1 MQFVHFLKMSDTKK
15 KVELFYAGFYVSNIA
30 KCALFIFCFVYFVW
44 SAYEISTLKSELKDL
59 SKVVA
64 SISPGGKE
72 VSKSV
77 SKQTMKSTKKIF
89 FFFKLI
95 FLLYSFVL
103 WRYLFQFQ
111 RSPSS
116 FVSLSRTVQ
125 VTEELRRIRL
135 KRGIEKREFFFL
147 SRSR

>member
-95 FLLYSFVL
+95 FLLYSCVL

-135 KRGIEKREFFFL
+135 KRGFEKREFFL

>member
-77 SKQTMKSTKKIF
+77 SKQTMKSTKKNF

-103 WRYLFQFQ
+103 WRYSFQFQ

-135 KRGIEKREFFFL
+135 KRGIEKREFFL

>member
-77 SKQTMKSTKKIF
+77 SKQTMKSTQKKF

-135 KRGIEKREFFFL
+135 KRGIEKREFFF
-147 SRSR
+147 

>member
-1 MQFVHFLKMSDTKK
+1 MQVVHFLKMSDTKK

-77 SKQTMKSTKKIF
+77 SKQTMKSTKKNF

-135 KRGIEKREFFFL
+135 KRGIEKREFFF
-147 SRSR
+147 

>member
-1 MQFVHFLKMSDTKK
+1 MQVVHFLKMSDTKK

-116 FVSLSRTVQ
+116 FLSLSRTVQ

>member
-77 SKQTMKSTKKIF
+77 SKQTMKSTKKKF

-125 VTEELRRIRL
+125 VTEELRKIRL
-135 KRGIEKREFFFL
+135 KRGIEKREFFL

>member
-1 MQFVHFLKMSDTKK
+1 MQVVHFLKMSDTKK

-95 FLLYSFVL
+95 FLLYSCVL

-135 KRGIEKREFFFL
+135 KRGIEKREFFFK
-147 SRSR
+147 

>member
-77 SKQTMKSTKKIF
+77 SKQTMKSTKKKF

-103 WRYLFQFQ
+103 WRYSFQFQ

-135 KRGIEKREFFFL
+135 KRGIEKREFFFK
-147 SRSR
+147 

>member
-59 SKVVA
+59 SKVVG

-77 SKQTMKSTKKIF
+77 SKQTMKSTQKKF

-103 WRYLFQFQ
+103 WRYSFQLQ

-135 KRGIEKREFFFL
+135 KRGIEKREFFFK
-147 SRSR
+147 

>member
-77 SKQTMKSTKKIF
+77 SKQTMKSTKKNF

-135 KRGIEKREFFFL
+135 KRGIEKREFFF
-147 SRSR
+147 

>member
-1 MQFVHFLKMSDTKK
+1 MQVVHFLKMSDTKK

-77 SKQTMKSTKKIF
+77 SKQTMKSTKKNF

-125 VTEELRRIRL
+125 VTEELRKIRL
-135 KRGIEKREFFFL
+135 KRGIEKREFFF
-147 SRSR
+147 

>member
-1 MQFVHFLKMSDTKK
+1 MSDTKK
-15 KVELFYAGFYVSNIA
+15 KVEHFYVGFYVSNVA

-77 SKQTMKSTKKIF
+77 SKQTMKNTIKKTLICF
-89 FFFKLI
+89 FFNLCYVI
-95 FLLYSFVL
+95 LLYFEGFYFSFRVL
-103 WRYLFQFQ
+103 LVPLYH
-111 RSPSS
+111 
-116 FVSLSRTVQ
+116 
-125 VTEELRRIRL
+125 
-135 KRGIEKREFFFL
+135 
-147 SRSR
+147 

>member
-77 SKQTMKSTKKIF
+77 SKQTMKSTPKNF
-89 FFFKLI
+89 FFFKRI

-103 WRYLFQFQ
+103 
-111 RSPSS
+111 
-116 FVSLSRTVQ
+116 
-125 VTEELRRIRL
+125 
-135 KRGIEKREFFFL
+135 
-147 SRSR
+147 

>member
-1 MQFVHFLKMSDTKK
+1 MQVVHFLKMSDTKK

-77 SKQTMKSTKKIF
+77 SKQTMKSTKKNF

-135 KRGIEKREFFFL
+135 KRGIEKREFFFK
-147 SRSR
+147 

>member
-77 SKQTMKSTKKIF
+77 SKQTMKSTKKNF

-125 VTEELRRIRL
+125 VTEELRKIRL
-135 KRGIEKREFFFL
+135 KRGIEKREFFF
-147 SRSR
+147 

>member
-1 MQFVHFLKMSDTKK
+1 MHFLKMSDTKK

-59 SKVVA
+59 SKVVG

-77 SKQTMKSTKKIF
+77 SKQTVKSTQKKF
-89 FFFKLI
+89 
-95 FLLYSFVL
+95 
-103 WRYLFQFQ
+103 
-111 RSPSS
+111 
-116 FVSLSRTVQ
+116 SLN
-125 VTEELRRIRL
+125 
-135 KRGIEKREFFFL
+135 
-147 SRSR
+147 

>member
-77 SKQTMKSTKKIF
+77 SKQTMKSTKKKF

-135 KRGIEKREFFFL
+135 KRGIEKREFFF
-147 SRSR
+147 

>member
-77 SKQTMKSTKKIF
+77 SKQTMKSTQKKF

-125 VTEELRRIRL
+125 VTEELRKIRL
-135 KRGIEKREFFFL
+135 KRGIEKREFFL

>member
-77 SKQTMKSTKKIF
+77 SKQTMKSTQKKF

-135 KRGIEKREFFFL
+135 KRGIEKREFFFK
-147 SRSR
+147 

>member
-1 MQFVHFLKMSDTKK
+1 MQVVHFLKMSDTKK

-77 SKQTMKSTKKIF
+77 SKQTMKSTKKKF

-111 RSPSS
+111 HSPSS

-135 KRGIEKREFFFL
+135 KRGIEKREFFFK
-147 SRSR
+147 

>member
-44 SAYEISTLKSELKDL
+44 SAYEISTLKSEIKDL

-77 SKQTMKSTKKIF
+77 SKQTMKSTQKNF
-89 FFFKLI
+89 SLNYF

-135 KRGIEKREFFFL
+135 KRGIEKREFFFK
-147 SRSR
+147 

>member
-77 SKQTMKSTKKIF
+77 SKQTMKSTQKNF

-135 KRGIEKREFFFL
+135 KRGIEKREVFFL

>member
-1 MQFVHFLKMSDTKK
+1 MQVVHFLKMSDTKK

-77 SKQTMKSTKKIF
+77 SKQTMKSTKKNF

-111 RSPSS
+111 HSPSS

-135 KRGIEKREFFFL
+135 KRGIEKREFFF
-147 SRSR
+147 

>member
-1 MQFVHFLKMSDTKK
+1 MQVVHFLKMSDTKK

-77 SKQTMKSTKKIF
+77 SKQTMKSTKNIF
-89 FFFKLI
+89 FFFKLF

-135 KRGIEKREFFFL
+135 KRGIEKREFFFK
-147 SRSR
+147 

>member
-30 KCALFIFCFVYFVW
+30 KCALFIFCFVYVVW
-44 SAYEISTLKSELKDL
+44 SAYEISTLKSEIKDL

-77 SKQTMKSTKKIF
+77 SKQRMKSTKKKF

-135 KRGIEKREFFFL
+135 KRGIEKREFFF
-147 SRSR
+147 

>member
-15 KVELFYAGFYVSNIA
+15 KVEHFYVGFYVSNVA

-77 SKQTMKSTKKIF
+77 SKQTMKNTIKKT
-89 FFFKLI
+89 LI
-95 FLLYSFVL
+95 C
-103 WRYLFQFQ
+103 
-111 RSPSS
+111 
-116 FVSLSRTVQ
+116 
-125 VTEELRRIRL
+125 
-135 KRGIEKREFFFL
+135 FFL
-147 SRSR
+147 

>member
-1 MQFVHFLKMSDTKK
+1 MQYVHFLKMSDTKK

-77 SKQTMKSTKKIF
+77 SKQTMKSTKKNF
-89 FFFKLI
+89 FFFKLT

-135 KRGIEKREFFFL
+135 KRGIEKREFFFK
-147 SRSR
+147 

>member
-77 SKQTMKSTKKIF
+77 SKQTMKSTKKNF

-135 KRGIEKREFFFL
+135 KRGIEKREFFFK
-147 SRSR
+147 

>member
-1 MQFVHFLKMSDTKK
+1 MQVVHFLKMSDTKK

-77 SKQTMKSTKKIF
+77 SKQTMKSTKKTF

-135 KRGIEKREFFFL
+135 KRGIEKREFFL

>member
-1 MQFVHFLKMSDTKK
+1 MSDTKK

-77 SKQTMKSTKKIF
+77 SKQTMKSTQKNF

-125 VTEELRRIRL
+125 VTEELRKIRL
-135 KRGIEKREFFFL
+135 KRGIEKREFFL

>member
-1 MQFVHFLKMSDTKK
+1 MSDTKK

-125 VTEELRRIRL
+125 VTEELRKIRL
-135 KRGIEKREFFFL
+135 KRSIEKREFFFFK
-147 SRSR
+147 

>member
-15 KVELFYAGFYVSNIA
+15 KVEDFYVGFYVSNVA

-77 SKQTMKSTKKIF
+77 SKQTMKNTIKKT
-89 FFFKLI
+89 LI
-95 FLLYSFVL
+95 C
-103 WRYLFQFQ
+103 
-111 RSPSS
+111 
-116 FVSLSRTVQ
+116 
-125 VTEELRRIRL
+125 
-135 KRGIEKREFFFL
+135 FFL
-147 SRSR
+147 

>member
-1 MQFVHFLKMSDTKK
+1 MQVVHFLKMSDTKK

-77 SKQTMKSTKKIF
+77 SKQTMKSTKKKF
-89 FFFKLI
+89 FSLNLF

-135 KRGIEKREFFFL
+135 KRGIEKREVFF
-147 SRSR
+147 

>member
-15 KVELFYAGFYVSNIA
+15 KVEHFYVGFYVSNVA

-44 SAYEISTLKSELKDL
+44 CAYEISTLKSELKDL

-77 SKQTMKSTKKIF
+77 SKQTMKNTIKKLSYVF
-89 FFFKLI
+89 FFNLCYVI
-95 FLLYSFVL
+95 LLYFEGFYFSFRVL
-103 WRYLFQFQ
+103 LVPLYHW
-111 RSPSS
+111 
-116 FVSLSRTVQ
+116 VV
-125 VTEELRRIRL
+125 
-135 KRGIEKREFFFL
+135 L
-147 SRSR
+147 SRSLRS

>member
-1 MQFVHFLKMSDTKK
+1 MSDTKK

-44 SAYEISTLKSELKDL
+44 SAYEISTLKSEIKDL

-77 SKQTMKSTKKIF
+77 SKQAMKSTKKN

-103 WRYLFQFQ
+103 
-111 RSPSS
+111 
-116 FVSLSRTVQ
+116 
-125 VTEELRRIRL
+125 
-135 KRGIEKREFFFL
+135 
-147 SRSR
+147 

>member
-1 MQFVHFLKMSDTKK
+1 MSDTKK

-77 SKQTMKSTKKIF
+77 SKQTMKSTKKNF

-125 VTEELRRIRL
+125 VTEELRKIRL

>member
-77 SKQTMKSTKKIF
+77 SKQTMKSTQKNF

-103 WRYLFQFQ
+103 WRYSFQFQ

-135 KRGIEKREFFFL
+135 KRGIEKREVFF
-147 SRSR
+147 

>member
-77 SKQTMKSTKKIF
+77 SKQTMKSTKKNF

-135 KRGIEKREFFFL
+135 KRGIEKREVFF
-147 SRSR
+147 

>member
-1 MQFVHFLKMSDTKK
+1 MQVVHFLKMSDTKK

-77 SKQTMKSTKKIF
+77 SKQTMKSTKKNF

-135 KRGIEKREFFFL
+135 KRGIEKREFFL